1 MDNFIYQYPIKQYFG
16 AGCAEEAI
24 KTEQKKVGENE
35 LLANAEVKF
44 KRPDITK
51 NIRQ

>member
-24 KTEQKKVGENE
+24 KTE
-35 LLANAEVKF
+35 L
-44 KRPDITK
+44 KRWAKTCCWLMAAV
-51 NIRQ
+51 R